1 MKISPERQGLKI
13 VRDDPK
19 NPIRLNDES
28 KDLKGYDV
36 KENDILFINNIHKH
50 ISLI

>member
-28 KDLKGYDV
+28 KDLKSYDV